1 MNRQQQVL
9 RTIFLVVVGAIA
21 LFIVYS
27 ILKRPEPTSPPL
39 VITLQPRPISGA
51 TPQSTTIEVY
61 VTGAIQKPDV
71 YSLPTGSIV
80 KDLIN
85 TAGGATSDADLEH
98 INLAQRLSDQL
109 HIHVPRKGEA
119 IPTPSS
125 GSAPGALININT
137 ADATQL
143 DTLPGIGP
151 STAQSIIDY
160 RTKNGPFKKIE
171 DIKNVPRIADTE
183 FNKIKDMISVGP

>member
-1 MNRQQQVL
+1 MNRQQIA
-9 RTIFLVVVGAIA
+9 RTVFLVIVGAIA

-39 VITLQPRPISGA
+39 VITLQPRSISAA

-85 TAGGATSDADLEH
+85 TAGGATADADLEA
-98 INLAQRLSDQL
+98 INLAQRLTDQM
-109 HIHVPRKGEA
+109 HIHVPRKGEVA
-119 IPTPSS
+119 PTPPA

-137 ADATQL
+137 ADAIQL

-183 FNKIKDMISVGP
+183 FNKIKDMITVGP

>member
-39 VITLQPRPISGA
+39 VITLQPRSISVA
-51 TPQSTTIEVY
+51 TPQPTTIEVY

-71 YSLPTGSIV
+71 YSLPVGSIV
-80 KDLIN
+80 KDLIAI
-85 TAGGATSDADLEH
+85 AGGATVDADLEA

-109 HIHVPRKGEA
+109 HIHVPRKGEVA
-119 IPTPSS
+119 PTPPA

-137 ADATQL
+137 ADAIQL

-183 FNKIKDMISVGP
+183 FNKIKDMITVGP

>member
-39 VITLQPRPISGA
+39 VITLQPRSISVA
-51 TPQSTTIEVY
+51 TPQPTTIEVY

-85 TAGGATSDADLEH
+85 TAGGATADADLEA
-98 INLAQRLSDQL
+98 INLAQRLTDQM
-109 HIHVPRKGEA
+109 HIHVPRKDEVA
-119 IPTPSS
+119 PTPPA

-183 FNKIKDMISVGP
+183 FNKIKDMITVGP